1 MGFIMDVF
9 FEFLAM
15 LMGFVGLL
23 CAGAGFIVILYGV
36 IAQFTS
42 IDLAG
47 YVNLTLP
54 TWFNWQLGVMIM
66 VVAVLLMSLSSVMR
80 KRIGRVKYK

>member
-23 CAGAGFIVILYGV
+23 CAGAGLIVILYGV
-36 IAQFTS
+36 INQFTTVLT
-42 IDLAG
+42 D
-47 YVNLTLP
+47 YVNLSLP
-54 TWFNWQLGVMIM
+54 AWFGWQLGAMVL
-66 VVAVLLMSLSSVMR
+66 VVAILLMSLSSVMR